1 MGNLMLKRDY
11 GLLGVKTKIK
21 ITPLLYGEKLSA
33 VEVSPAYPI
42 YPERSNYLCISL
54 QNVANSLHVMKEK
67 VGSSF
72 VMVRWTFSEDRRIRS
87 LRSWRFL
94 LGRGNAR
101 RAADPS
107 NTDIL
112 P

>member
-42 YPERSNYLCISL
+42 SL
-54 QNVANSLHVMKEK
+54 SDPIIY
-67 VGSSF
+67 
-72 VMVRWTFSEDRRIRS
+72 TFPYKT
-87 LRSWRFL
+87 WR
-94 LGRGNAR
+94 
-101 RAADPS
+101 
-107 NTDIL
+107 TVYM
-112 P
+112 